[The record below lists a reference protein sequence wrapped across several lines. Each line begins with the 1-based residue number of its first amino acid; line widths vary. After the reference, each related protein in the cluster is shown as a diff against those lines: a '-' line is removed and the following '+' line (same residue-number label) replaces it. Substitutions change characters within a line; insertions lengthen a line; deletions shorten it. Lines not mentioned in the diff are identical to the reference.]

1 MPGALRAPL
10 VVARRADGR
19 IADAQALDDRA
30 VHTRMADADR
40 PALAVGIV
48 AGQVEIATGN
58 EGFAPDNAEIEAS
71 ERIAELFASDQE
83 TVMQILVR
91 DTGVVGTSF
100 PGFVRTAT
108 EAGLTLSEQP

>member
-1 MPGALRAPL
+1 
-10 VVARRADGR
+10 VF
-19 IADAQALDDRA
+19 
-30 VHTRMADADR
+30 
-40 PALAVGIV
+40 

-91 DTGVVGTSF
+91 DPGGDVISSDGVAATMAVEEAVRRVAGDSLADSAQRPGVISF
-100 PGFVRTAT
+100 
-108 EAGLTLSEQP
+108 LSPVVQAAQMQNLPIDA